1 MRQGVP
7 RDMTIQVIKIESD
20 LFLEGTARL
29 CESLAR
35 VVEVKLP
42 STLAVNRA
50 SPATGF
56 SVWRAALFERLSISI
71 HAQYTMRPSVIKLGT
86 LEEEDLSWGLLYDA
100 DDERALGQ
108 ARSR

>member
-1 MRQGVP
+1 MRRGVP

-50 SPATGF
+50 SPATGGWF
-56 SVWRAALFERLSISI
+56 FRLAGRLVRTPQHFDSRAI
-71 HAQYTMRPSVIKLGT
+71 H
-86 LEEEDLSWGLLYDA
+86 DA
-100 DDERALGQ
+100 AECY
-108 ARSR
+108 